1 MLPRGGGGVFKEGI
15 KKFDVIKVEKGKL
28 KVKADESGEKL

>member
-15 KKFDVIKVEKGKL
+15 KKFDVIKNPSFRTRAGI
-28 KVKADESGEKL
+28 